1 MPGPLAIRRGPSLL
15 DDAVER
21 QPLEGHDGRSGARLE
36 RVQLADGSSLIVK
49 RMPPGSDL
57 LMRITSDATGRE
69 LALWRAGVLDRLPD
83 GVDHAILE
91 GWHERDGT
99 VVIVMRDLGRAVLGW
114 HRHLSRSE
122 CRTLLGA
129 VTAVHATYAEV
140 AASVPDLCPLAAR
153 LRLLWPGPM
162 AREIGGEH
170 PLPRL
175 VVRGWE
181 LFADLVP
188 GDVADV
194 IGWVHDDVTRLTG
207 PLSTCTLSLV
217 HGDFWLVNVALE
229 GGCVVLLDWGAASL
243 APPAFDLACFLVG
256 NATHVDAAREV
267 IIDDFVTL
275 SGDLHDDRAL
285 KLCLVAALAEL
296 GWNKALDIV
305 DHPDPVARGIAR
317 DELDWWTAAVRRV
330 ADEGALS

>member
-1 MPGPLAIRRGPSLL
+1 M
-15 DDAVER
+15 
-21 QPLEGHDGRSGARLE
+21 
-36 RVQLADGSSLIVK
+36 RV
-49 RMPPGSDL
+49 
-57 LMRITSDATGRE
+57 TSDPAGRE
-69 LALWRAGVLDRLPD
+69 LALWRGGVLDRLPA
-83 GVDHAILE
+83 GVGHAILE

-99 VVIVMRDLGRAVLGW
+99 AVIVMRDLGRAVLGW

-129 VTAVHATYAEV
+129 VTAVHATYAEI
-140 AASVPDLCPLAAR
+140 AASIPDLCPLAAR
-153 LRLLWPGPM
+153 LRLLWPGTM
-162 AREIGGEH
+162 AQEVDGEH

-188 GDVADV
+188 GDVAEV
-194 IGWVHDDVTRLTG
+194 IGWVHEDVARLCG
-207 PLSTCTLSLV
+207 PLSKCTLSVV
-217 HGDFWLVNVALE
+217 HGDFWLVNIALE
-229 GGCVVLLDWGAASL
+229 GGGVVLLDWGAASL

-305 DHPDPVARGIAR
+305 GHPDPVARGVAR

-330 ADEGALS
+330 AGEGALS

>member
-1 MPGPLAIRRGPSLL
+1 MPAPPAIPRGPSLL
-15 DDAVER
+15 DDAAER
-21 QPLEGHDGRSGARLE
+21 QALEGHDGRSGARLE

-49 RMPPGSDL
+49 RMSPATDL
-57 LMRITSDATGRE
+57 LMRVTSDPAGRE
-69 LALWRAGVLDRLPD
+69 LALWRGGVLDRLPA
-83 GVDHAILE
+83 GVDHAILD

-99 VVIVMRDLGRAVLGW
+99 AIIVMRDLGRAVLGW

-129 VTAVHATYAEV
+129 VTAVHATYAEI
-140 AASVPDLCPLAAR
+140 AASIPDLCPLAAR
-153 LRLLWPGPM
+153 LRLLWPGTM
-162 AREIGGEH
+162 AQEVDGEH

-188 GDVADV
+188 GDVAEV
-194 IGWVHDDVTRLTG
+194 IGWVHEDVARLSG
-207 PLSTCTLSLV
+207 PLSTCTLSVV

-305 DHPDPVARGIAR
+305 GHPDPVARGVAR

-330 ADEGALS
+330 AGEGALS